1 MHHKDF
7 ESWNIE
13 KQYINKTN
21 HHPYCDEREIWW
33 CSLGINIGVEVDGKN
48 GKFERPSLILK
59 YINKDMVLVVP
70 LTTKQQADKNH
81 CPIASEGKTSF
92 AKISQIKVISTKRL
106 LRKIS
111 TLDEVEFRKVKE
123 HFIAFIA

>member
-1 MHHKDF
+1 MYQKDF
-7 ESWNIE
+7 DTWNIE

-21 HHPYCDEREIWW
+21 HHPYCSEREIWW

-59 YINKDMVLVVP
+59 YINNDMVLIVP

-81 CPIASEGKTSF
+81 CAITSESKISF

-106 LRKIS
+106 IRKIS
-111 TLDEVEFRKVKE
+111 TLDEQEFKKVKD
-123 HFIAFIA
+123 HFITFVS